1 MPEKVTIINRIRE
14 LNVRMVDAL
23 QRNVKQK
30 RDMLKNLP
38 IQ

>member
-30 RDMLKNLP
+30 RICLKNLP

>member
-1 MPEKVTIINRIRE
+1 MSDGGRTSK
-14 LNVRMVDAL
+14 
-23 QRNVKQK
+23 NVKQK